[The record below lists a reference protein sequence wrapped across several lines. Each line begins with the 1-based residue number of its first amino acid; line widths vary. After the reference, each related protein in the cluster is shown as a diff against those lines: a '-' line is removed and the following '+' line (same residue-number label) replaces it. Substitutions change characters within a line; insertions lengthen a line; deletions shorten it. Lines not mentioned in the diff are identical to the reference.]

1 MITKPTKRF
10 WNLLIKYKSILKQIY
25 LYAFFIGI
33 INLTLP
39 VGIQAII
46 NYLQTGE
53 LTSAWMI
60 LVGFVLIGILLT
72 GILQVLQ
79 LRLVE
84 NIQQDLF
91 ARSAFEFAFRMPKIA
106 FVKLDTIH
114 APELVNRF
122 FDTLTLQKGLPK
134 ILIDFS
140 LALFQ
145 IFFGLIL
152 LTIYSSYFVIL
163 GMVLAAILWII
174 YKLTATKGLST
185 SLQES
190 MEKYKLAHWLEEVAR
205 VNASFK
211 IFNKDRLHLKLAD
224 DAVATYLIARHKH
237 FKVLLNQYW
246 LFIGFKLTIAAG
258 LLILGSIL
266 VFQEKINLGQ
276 FVAAEIIIILII
288 NSIEKVIRL
297 VETIYDVLTGL
308 EKIGYITDLELDTNN
323 GTTAVK
329 NTTGLSVS
337 AKSICVRFPKEDKT
351 VIDYLSFEIKPNE
364 KVVLQGKSGSGK
376 SVLTKVLS
384 GLYTISKGEL
394 LINDVPISHY
404 DRDNYFGSI
413 GVNLPTNQ
421 LFEGSIKDNIL
432 MGREFDET
440 EVSEILHFLKLDSF
454 LNYQP
459 HGINTIIDSG
469 GRRLPRGII
478 QKIQVARILIHQPKL
493 LLLEEPLQFLEESEK
508 IRIIDYLTSDSYKAT
523 IIVVSDFYYWQK
535 KCQRTIDLNS

>member
-1 MITKPTKRF
+1 MITQPTKRLF
-10 WNLLIKYKSILKQIY
+10 NLLIKYKSVLKQIY

-39 VGIQAII
+39 IGIQAII

-53 LTSAWMI
+53 LTSAWLI
-60 LVGFVLIGILLT
+60 LVGFVLVGILLT

-79 LRLVE
+79 LLLVE
-84 NIQQDLF
+84 NVQQDLF
-91 ARSAFEFAFRMPKIA
+91 ARSAFEFAYRMPRIA
-106 FVKLDTIH
+106 FVRLDTIH

-152 LTIYSSYFVIL
+152 LTFYSSYFVIL
-163 GMVLAAILWII
+163 GFILASILWII
-174 YKLTATKGLST
+174 YKLTGAKGLAT
-185 SLQES
+185 SLEES
-190 MEKYKLAHWLEEVAR
+190 KYKYKLAHWLEEIAR
-205 VNASFK
+205 TNASFK

-224 DAVATYLIARHKH
+224 EGVESYLEARQKH
-237 FKVLLNQYW
+237 FKVLLRQYW
-246 LFIGFKLTIAAG
+246 LFIAFKLTIAGG

-266 VFQEKINLGQ
+266 VFQEKINIGQ
-276 FVAAEIIIILII
+276 FVAAEIVIILII
-288 NSIEKVIRL
+288 SSVEKVIRL

-308 EKIGYITDLELDTNN
+308 EKIGYITDLELDKNS
-323 GTTAVK
+323 GTITV
-329 NTTGLSVS
+329 NSDNGLSVS
-337 AKSICVRFPKEDKT
+337 ARSVSVVFPKENKT
-351 VIDYLSFEIKPNE
+351 VIDNLSFEIKPNE
-364 KVVLQGKSGSGK
+364 KVVLNGKTGSGK

-384 GLYTISKGEL
+384 GLYTIKKGEL
-394 LINDVPISHY
+394 LINNIPLSHY
-404 DRDNYFGSI
+404 DRDNYFASI

-432 MGREFDET
+432 MGREFSEN
-440 EVSEILHFLKLDSF
+440 EINEILQFLKLEEF

-459 HGINTIIDSG
+459 YGIDTTIDSG
-469 GRRLPRGII
+469 GRRLPRSII
-478 QKIQVARILIHQPKL
+478 QRIQLARILVHQPKL

-508 IRIIDYLTSDSYKAT
+508 IRIIDYLTSDAFKAT
-523 IIVVSDFYYWQK
+523 VIVVSDFNYWQK
-535 KCQRTIDLNS
+535 KCNRTIDLNQ

>member
-1 MITKPTKRF
+1 
-10 WNLLIKYKSILKQIY
+10 
-25 LYAFFIGI
+25 
-33 INLTLP
+33 
-39 VGIQAII
+39 
-46 NYLQTGE
+46 
-53 LTSAWMI
+53 
-60 LVGFVLIGILLT
+60 
-72 GILQVLQ
+72 
-79 LRLVE
+79 
-84 NIQQDLF
+84 
-91 ARSAFEFAFRMPKIA
+91 
-106 FVKLDTIH
+106 
-114 APELVNRF
+114 
-122 FDTLTLQKGLPK
+122 
-134 ILIDFS
+134 
-140 LALFQ
+140 
-145 IFFGLIL
+145 
-152 LTIYSSYFVIL
+152 
-163 GMVLAAILWII
+163 
-174 YKLTATKGLST
+174 
-185 SLQES
+185 
-190 MEKYKLAHWLEEVAR
+190 
-205 VNASFK
+205 
-211 IFNKDRLHLKLAD
+211 
-224 DAVATYLIARHKH
+224 
-237 FKVLLNQYW
+237 
-246 LFIGFKLTIAAG
+246 
-258 LLILGSIL
+258 
-266 VFQEKINLGQ
+266 
-276 FVAAEIIIILII
+276 
-288 NSIEKVIRL
+288 
-297 VETIYDVLTGL
+297 
-308 EKIGYITDLELDTNN
+308 
-323 GTTAVK
+323 
-329 NTTGLSVS
+329 VS

-351 VIDYLSFEIKPNE
+351 VIDNLSFEIKPNE